1 MFVLQLQGSKV
12 WRLYKPIEV
21 LPTECSGDLVREDL
35 ELIEEVTLE
44 QGDILYMPRGLVHE
58 ARVLPGQ

>member
-1 MFVLQLQGSKV
+1 MLQLQGSKL

-21 LPTECSGDLVREDL
+21 LPVDCSGDLDRKNL
-35 ELIEEVTLE
+35 ELIKEVTLE

-58 ARVLPGQ
+58 ARVLPGV